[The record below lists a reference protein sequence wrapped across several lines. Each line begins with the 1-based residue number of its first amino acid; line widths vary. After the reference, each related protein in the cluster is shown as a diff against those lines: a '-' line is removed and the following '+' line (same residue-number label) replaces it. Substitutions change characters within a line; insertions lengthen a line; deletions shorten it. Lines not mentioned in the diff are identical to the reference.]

1 MLILED
7 ARERKAYE
15 CVRCILL
22 KVRYRW
28 QKEILEERLAS
39 QSSVQMAGT
48 DLLFFRDSAL
58 ACFLLSRS
66 RNFC

>member
-28 QKEILEERLAS
+28 QEEILEERLAS

-48 DLLFFRDSAL
+48 DLLKRAVIN
-58 ACFLLSRS
+58 R
-66 RNFC
+66 